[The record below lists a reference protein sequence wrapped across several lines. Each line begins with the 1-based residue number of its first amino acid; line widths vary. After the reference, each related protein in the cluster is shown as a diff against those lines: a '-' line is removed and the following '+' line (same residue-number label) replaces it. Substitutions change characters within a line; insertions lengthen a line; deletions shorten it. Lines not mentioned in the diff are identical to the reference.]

1 MVLSRVAAQKG
12 YLPES
17 LDGTFKITEPY
28 SHLVG
33 AKMAKSTLSIVT
45 PVIFMW
51 NVGASFSSVTPRN
64 SSCLRTGKLALITKK
79 YVFNFFY

>member
-33 AKMAKSTLSIVT
+33 AKMAKSALSIVT

-51 NVGASFSSVTPRN
+51 DVGASTFPRHPEEIKLSYN
-64 SSCLRTGKLALITKK
+64 KKTGSQHKK
-79 YVFNFFY
+79 VCI